1 VIRFEST
8 PNPNALKCVTDGAI
22 VDGIR
27 SYRSPEDADD
37 ALSRAVFAV
46 PGATSVL
53 INNNWMTVNKS
64 PGASWETIRPA
75 VEEILDSR

>member
-1 VIRFEST
+1 MIRFETT

-27 SYRSPEDADD
+27 SYRSAEDADD
-37 ALSRAVFAV
+37 ALPRALFEI
-46 PGATSVL
+46 PGVTGVL

-64 PGASWETIRPA
+64 PDASWKTIRPA
-75 VEEILDSR
+75 VEEILGAR